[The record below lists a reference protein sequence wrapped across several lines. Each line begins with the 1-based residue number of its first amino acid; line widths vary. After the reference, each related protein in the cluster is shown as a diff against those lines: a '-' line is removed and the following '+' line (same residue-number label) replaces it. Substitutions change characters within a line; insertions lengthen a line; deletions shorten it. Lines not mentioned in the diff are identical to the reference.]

1 MSYDS
6 INPDHY
12 KQGDKEVWQ
21 MMIDCF
27 GEEAYINFCRLN
39 AFKYRMRAGKKP
51 NELSDDDIQ
60 KALWY
65 EKQIVALVA
74 KEVRYDEGNWDDAH

>member
-1 MSYDS
+1 MSYHN

-21 MMIDCF
+21 MMIACF

-39 AFKYRMRAGKKP
+39 AFKYRMRAGRKP
-51 NELSDDDIQ
+51 DSNAHDDFH

-65 EKQIVALVA
+65 EKQI
-74 KEVRYDEGNWDDAH
+74 KELCK

>member
-1 MSYDS
+1 MNYDN

-12 KQGDKEVWQ
+12 KQGDKQVWQ

-27 GEEAYINFCRLN
+27 GEEAYISFCRLN

-51 NELSDDDIQ
+51 NELPDDDIH

-65 EKQIVALVA
+65 EKQI
-74 KEVRYDEGNWDDAH
+74 KELCK